1 MKRGKTS
8 QQVTITGIVTAADW
22 DEHDDIIAVT
32 ISTADEDEYLVD
44 GTPKGEE
51 LLELVCKNVS
61 VTGTVED
68 DGDGEKIISIKSY
81 EVLDD

>member
-1 MKRGKTS
+1 MKQGKAG
-8 QQVTITGIVTAADW
+8 QQVIITGIVTAAQW
-22 DEHDDIIAVT
+22 DEDDDIVAVT
-32 ISTADEDEYLVD
+32 ISTPDEEEYLVD

-51 LLELVCKNVS
+51 LLELIYQNVR

-68 DGDGEKIISIKSY
+68 DGDGDKIISVKSY